1 MDAMTQQGITVD
13 PATELWIG
21 PMTTV
26 TNKAINQVIQ
36 GVGASAS
43 GLNEMLSQQR
53 YQMRSTAHQLE
64 TDRFNTYHQYA
75 EAKEGIRLRQITH
88 YMHLLGMKKQ
98 LSVMNEYEQTV
109 RAELNRAMRLRELG
123 LASDEDVVEAER
135 ALSKQ
140 ADQAKQL
147 EESFR
152 LALIQLSFDIGIAYN
167 PDLVIR
173 DIEGIVVDPLERV
186 DTKTLLEQAYQVK
199 IASNSLD
206 ETMWQL
212 EHTVTSNVYGDQYL
226 SVNVAIAAK
235 QNQKTQLE
243 LIKKIE
249 VTYSEANQ
257 AFRAYLEEAPNVEN
271 LRADLLGIVLI
282 KPVNKKFIHRSWM
295 R

>member
-36 GVGASAS
+36 GVGAVTS

-88 YMHLLGMKKQ
+88 YVHLLGMKKQ

-206 ETMWQL
+206 ETMWQ
-212 EHTVTSNVYGDQYL
+212 
-226 SVNVAIAAK
+226 
-235 QNQKTQLE
+235 
-243 LIKKIE
+243 
-249 VTYSEANQ
+249 
-257 AFRAYLEEAPNVEN
+257 
-271 LRADLLGIVLI
+271 
-282 KPVNKKFIHRSWM
+282 
-295 R
+295 